1 MGLRA
6 KHKADRTARIIQAA
20 TQMFRELGFDAV
32 RMEAIAVAAQV
43 SAGTVYNYFP
53 TKKDLLVAI
62 VSREVEEVLAA
73 GAATVE
79 QPPPDVV
86 GALSQL
92 VHGYYD
98 HSLHYLSK
106 DMWRTAMAMTI
117 QSPDSPSS
125 RHYVALDG
133 RLRGQVVALLAAL
146 QARGHICAALD
157 AIAVGAMLFH
167 NLDALFRAF
176 VTTDQTLADLRAAA
190 DGHHR
195 AFAALIA
202 VKPIAAQ

>member
-6 KHKADRTARIIQAA
+6 KHKADRTERIIQVASD
-20 TQMFRELGFDAV
+20 MFRDLGFDAV
-32 RMEAIAVAAQV
+32 RMEAVAALAEV
-43 SAGTVYNYFP
+43 AAGTVYNYFP
-53 TKKDLLVAI
+53 TKGDLLVAI

-73 GAATVE
+73 GETTV
-79 QPPPDVV
+79 QNPPPDVV
-86 GALSQL
+86 RALSQL

-106 DMWRTAMAMTI
+106 DMWRAAMAMTL

-125 RHYVALDG
+125 QHYMALDA

-146 QARGHICAALD
+146 QTRGHARAALD
-157 AIAVGAMLFH
+157 PIAMGAVVFH

-176 VTTDQTLADLRAAA
+176 VTSDQTLAELRAAA
-190 DGHHR
+190 DAHHR
-195 AFAALIA
+195 ELAALIA
-202 VKPIAAQ
+202 V

>member
-6 KHKADRTARIIQAA
+6 KHKADRTERIIQVASD
-20 TQMFRELGFDAV
+20 MFRDLGFDAV
-32 RMEAIAVAAQV
+32 RMEAVAALAEV
-43 SAGTVYNYFP
+43 AAGTVYNYFP
-53 TKKDLLVAI
+53 TKGDLLVAI

-73 GAATVE
+73 GETTV
-79 QPPPDVV
+79 QNPPPDVV
-86 GALSQL
+86 RALSQL

-106 DMWRTAMAMTI
+106 DMWRAAMAMTL

-125 RHYVALDG
+125 QHYMALDA

-146 QARGHICAALD
+146 QTRGHVRAALD
-157 AIAVGAMLFH
+157 PIAMGAVVFH

-176 VTTDQTLADLRAAA
+176 VTSDQTLAELRAAA
-190 DGHHR
+190 DAHHR
-195 AFAALIA
+195 ELAALIA
-202 VKPIAAQ
+202 V